1 MTRIR
6 SPFIAFAP
14 YLVVSA
20 LHLVL
25 QYLGPAWSVTATKAL
40 LMPLLAL
47 AVVLVVRPLRAPAP
61 MLLAG
66 IAFSWGGDVLLSFPG
81 DGWFVAGL
89 CSFLLAHVVYIVLF
103 LRMPRGRRHPPAWS
117 YLYWAWMI
125 VVLGLLLPHAG
136 VLAAPIV
143 LYAAAI
149 GMMAVCASLHGRWIA
164 LGGAFF
170 IVSDS
175 VLAIGRFLPGYE
187 FAPHDFVVMSTY
199 LAAQGLIAWGV
210 VASMGSASMGAVPR
224 GSTSIGSGRAAQ
236 DPSSS
241 APDPRADAT
250 AP

>member
-1 MTRIR
+1 VPRSSSAASAASVPRADR
-6 SPFIAFAP
+6 SPHVAFAP
-14 YLVVSA
+14 YVVLSA

-25 QYLGPAWSVTATKAL
+25 LYLGPAWSVTATKAL

-47 AVVLVVRPLRAPAP
+47 AVVLLVRPFRAPAP
-61 MLLAG
+61 MLLGG

-89 CSFLLAHVVYIVLF
+89 CSFLLAHVVYIALF
-103 LRMPRGRRHPPAWS
+103 LRMPRARRRPPAWS
-117 YLYWAWMI
+117 YVYWAWML
-125 VVLGLLLPHAG
+125 VMLGLLLPHAG

-149 GMMAVCASLHGRWIA
+149 GTMAVCASMHGTWIA

-175 VLAIGRFLPGYE
+175 VLALGRFLPGYE
-187 FAPHDFVVMSTY
+187 FAGHDFVVMSTY

-210 VASMGSASMGAVPR
+210 VTAIR
-224 GSTSIGSGRAAQ
+224 GRRAAA
-236 DPSSS
+236 DPSSP
-241 APDPRADAT
+241 ALDRRADAT

>member
-1 MTRIR
+1 MGA
-6 SPFIAFAP
+6 SPPAFVALGYDSGVLPAFIP
-14 YLVVSA
+14 YLLVSA

-25 QYLGPAWSVTATKAL
+25 LYVGPAWSVTATKTL

-47 AVVLVVRPLRAPAP
+47 AVVLLARPLRAPAP
-61 MLLAG
+61 LLLAG

-89 CSFLLAHVVYIVLF
+89 SSFLLAHVVYIVLF
-103 LRMPRGRRHPPAWS
+103 LRMPRARRRPPVWS
-117 YLYWAWMI
+117 YVYWAWMI
-125 VVLGLLLPHAG
+125 VMLGLLLPHAG
-136 VLAAPIV
+136 ALAAPIV

-149 GMMAVCASLHGRWIA
+149 GTMAMCASMHGRWVV

-175 VLAIGRFLPGYE
+175 VLALGRFLPGYE
-187 FAPHDFVVMSTY
+187 FAAHDFVVMSTY

-210 VASMGSASMGAVPR
+210 VAAIRAR
-224 GSTSIGSGRAAQ
+224 RAAS
-236 DPSSS
+236 DPSSP
-241 APDPRADAT
+241 APDRRADAT

>member
-1 MTRIR
+1 MIRCR
-6 SPFIAFAP
+6 SPFVAFAP
-14 YLVVSA
+14 YLVASA

-25 QYLGPAWSVTATKAL
+25 LYLGPAWSVTATKAL

-47 AVVLVVRPLRAPAP
+47 AVVALVRPLRAPVP
-61 MLLAG
+61 LLLAA

-103 LRMPRGRRHPPAWS
+103 LRMPRTRRRPPAWS
-117 YLYWAWMI
+117 YAYWAWMI
-125 VVLGLLLPHAG
+125 VMLGLLLPHAG
-136 VLAAPIV
+136 MLAAPIS

-149 GMMAVCASLHGRWIA
+149 GMMAMCASMHGRWIA

-175 VLAIGRFLPGYE
+175 VLALGRFLPGYE
-187 FAPHDFVVMSTY
+187 FAGHDFAVMSTY

-210 VASMGSASMGAVPR
+210 VASKL
-224 GSTSIGSGRAAQ
+224 AA
-236 DPSSS
+236 PA
-241 APDPRADAT
+241 APDPLSPAPDRRADAT
-250 AP
+250 AR

>member
-1 MTRIR
+1 ML
-6 SPFIAFAP
+6 PAFAP

-25 QYLGPAWSVTATKAL
+25 LYVGPAWSVTATKAT

-47 AVVLVVRPLRAPAP
+47 AVVLLVRPLITRPLRALAP
-61 MLLAG
+61 LLLAA

-103 LRMPRGRRHPPAWS
+103 LRMPPARRRPPAWS

-125 VVLGLLLPHAG
+125 VMLGVLLPHAG

-143 LYAAAI
+143 LYAGAI
-149 GMMAVCASLHGRWIA
+149 GMMAMCSSMHGRWIA

-170 IVSDS
+170 IASDS
-175 VLAIGRFLPGYE
+175 VLALGRFLPGYE
-187 FAPHDFVVMSTY
+187 FAAHDFVVMSTY

-210 VASMGSASMGAVPR
+210 VAAIRAHRSAS
-224 GSTSIGSGRAAQ
+224 
-236 DPSSS
+236 DPSSP
-241 APDPRADAT
+241 ARGRPADAT

>member
-1 MTRIR
+1 MTRFR
-6 SPFIAFAP
+6 SPLIAFAP
-14 YLVVSA
+14 YLAVSA

-25 QYLGPAWSVTATKAL
+25 LYLGPAWSVTATKAT

-47 AVVLVVRPLRAPAP
+47 AVVLLVRPFRPPVPL
-61 MLLAG
+61 LLAG

-89 CSFLLAHVVYIVLF
+89 CSFLLAHVAYIALF
-103 LRMPRGRRHPPAWS
+103 LRMPRARRRPPAWS
-117 YLYWAWMI
+117 YVYWAWMI
-125 VVLGLLLPHAG
+125 VMLGLLLPNAG

-149 GMMAVCASLHGRWIA
+149 GMMAMCASMHGRWVV

-175 VLAIGRFLPGYE
+175 VLALGRFLPGYE
-187 FAPHDFVVMSTY
+187 FTAHDFVVMSTY

-210 VASMGSASMGAVPR
+210 VAATRAS
-224 GSTSIGSGRAAQ
+224 RAAA
-236 DPSSS
+236 DPSSP
-241 APDPRADAT
+241 ALDRRAGAT

>member
-1 MTRIR
+1 MNRFR
-6 SPFIAFAP
+6 SPLIAFAP

-25 QYLGPAWSVTATKAL
+25 LYLGPAWSVTATKAL

-47 AVVLVVRPLRAPAP
+47 AVVLLVRPLRAPVP
-61 MLLAG
+61 LLLTG

-81 DGWFVAGL
+81 DGWFAAGL
-89 CSFLLAHVVYIVLF
+89 CSFLLAHVAYIVLF
-103 LRMPRGRRHPPAWS
+103 LRMPRARPRPPAWS
-117 YLYWAWMI
+117 YVYWAWMI

-149 GMMAVCASLHGRWIA
+149 GAMAMCASMHGRWIV
-164 LGGAFF
+164 LGGACF

-175 VLAIGRFLPGYE
+175 VLALGRFLPGYE
-187 FAPHDFVVMSTY
+187 FAAHDFVVMSTY

-210 VASMGSASMGAVPR
+210 VAATLSR
-224 GSTSIGSGRAAQ
+224 RAAAG
-236 DPSSS
+236 PSSP
-241 APDPRADAT
+241 APDRRADAT

>member
-1 MTRIR
+1 ML
-6 SPFIAFAP
+6 PAFIP

-25 QYLGPAWSVTATKAL
+25 LYVGPAWSVTATKAL

-47 AVVLVVRPLRAPAP
+47 AVVLLARPLRAPAP
-61 MLLAG
+61 LLLAG

-89 CSFLLAHVVYIVLF
+89 SSFLLAHVVYIVLF
-103 LRMPRGRRHPPAWS
+103 LRMPRARRRPPVWS
-117 YLYWAWMI
+117 YAYWAWMI
-125 VVLGLLLPHAG
+125 VMLGLLLPHAG
-136 VLAAPIV
+136 ALAAPIV

-149 GMMAVCASLHGRWIA
+149 GTMAMCASMHGRWVV

-175 VLAIGRFLPGYE
+175 VLALGRFLPGYE
-187 FAPHDFVVMSTY
+187 FAAHDFVVMSTY

-210 VASMGSASMGAVPR
+210 VAAIRAR
-224 GSTSIGSGRAAQ
+224 RAAS
-236 DPSSS
+236 DPSSP
-241 APDPRADAT
+241 APDRRADAT